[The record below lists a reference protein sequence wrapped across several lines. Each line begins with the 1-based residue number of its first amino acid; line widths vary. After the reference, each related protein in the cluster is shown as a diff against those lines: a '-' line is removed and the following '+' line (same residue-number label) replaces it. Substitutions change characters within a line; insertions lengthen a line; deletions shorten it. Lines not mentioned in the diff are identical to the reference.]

1 MSHNIKENDEDV
13 SDLDNVFDDNKDNI
27 DRISKENESPVTN
40 SEVLEGNEKNG
51 SGQEIVEEESV
62 PEYKESGD
70 DDDVDIQ
77 GEEEDKGLEEEKENK
92 SDRTSQGVAVS
103 TSSTTATATTAS
115 NDTNTK
121 LPTTDER
128 SDATSSSAASLVPPS
143 PISDS
148 KFYAIR
154 TTGGQERV
162 VANVL
167 QNKIKSK
174 NIGIY
179 SILLLENFKGYII
192 VEAPDANVAF
202 QALAGVRHIRGQI
215 RGELPFKDIEG
226 YLIKKPVVTELAIDD
241 TVEVIGG
248 PFKAMKAKITRVDYE
263 KQEATVVLLD
273 SPYQIP
279 VTVDAN
285 YLKKATH

>member
-1 MSHNIKENDEDV
+1 MSRENEEDV
-13 SDLDNVFDDNKDNI
+13 SGIDDIFDDNKDNI
-27 DRISKENESPVTN
+27 NKFPKTDETSKSD
-40 SEVLEGNEKNG
+40 SET
-51 SGQEIVEEESV
+51 IV
-62 PEYKESGD
+62 D
-70 DDDVDIQ
+70 Q
-77 GEEEDKGLEEEKENK
+77 EEKELEQDTIEEANGTTGK
-92 SDRTSQGVAVS
+92 GDGQDEGGGGGGGREEAIPSSSEMS
-103 TSSTTATATTAS
+103 TSTTTTTTTTSTTINPAASDEGGGGGTAS
-115 NDTNTK
+115 
-121 LPTTDER
+121 
-128 SDATSSSAASLVPPS
+128 ATVVAPS
-143 PISDS
+143 PVSDS

-167 QNKIKSK
+167 LNKIRSKS
-174 NIGIY
+174 IGIY

-215 RGELPFKDIEG
+215 RGDLPFKDIEG
-226 YLIKKPVVTELAIDD
+226 YLIKKPVVTELSIDD
-241 TVEVIGG
+241 TVEVIAG

-285 YLKKATH
+285 YLKKALH

>member
-1 MSHNIKENDEDV
+1 MSRENEEDV
-13 SDLDNVFDDNKDNI
+13 SGIDDIFDDNKDNI
-27 DRISKENESPVTN
+27 NKFPKSDETTKSDSDTIVDQEENELGQDTVQESNGTT
-40 SEVLEGNEKNG
+40 EKG
-51 SGQEIVEEESV
+51 EGQEEE
-62 PEYKESGD
+62 GG
-70 DDDVDIQ
+70 
-77 GEEEDKGLEEEKENK
+77 GEEEGGESNPSSLGTSTYTTTTTTTTTTPATAVNSATSEEGG
-92 SDRTSQGVAVS
+92 SGG
-103 TSSTTATATTAS
+103 TSSATVVA
-115 NDTNTK
+115 
-121 LPTTDER
+121 
-128 SDATSSSAASLVPPS
+128 PS
-143 PISDS
+143 PVSDS

-167 QNKIKSK
+167 LNKIRSKS
-174 NIGIY
+174 IGIY

-226 YLIKKPVVTELAIDD
+226 YLIKKPVVTELSIDD
-241 TVEVIGG
+241 TVEVIAG

-285 YLKKATH
+285 YLKKALH

>member
-1 MSHNIKENDEDV
+1 MSRENEEDV
-13 SDLDNVFDDNKDNI
+13 SGIDDIFDDNKDNI
-27 DRISKENESPVTN
+27 NKFPKSDETSKSDSDT
-40 SEVLEGNEKNG
+40 
-51 SGQEIVEEESV
+51 IVEENELEQDTIQKSNGTR
-62 PEYKESGD
+62 EKD
-70 DDDVDIQ
+70 DGQ
-77 GEEEDKGLEEEKENK
+77 EEEGGGEERGGEANPSSLG
-92 SDRTSQGVAVS
+92 TS
-103 TSSTTATATTAS
+103 TSTTTTTTTTPATTVNSATGEEGGSGGTAS
-115 NDTNTK
+115 
-121 LPTTDER
+121 
-128 SDATSSSAASLVPPS
+128 ATVVAPS
-143 PISDS
+143 PVSES

-154 TTGGQERV
+154 TTGGQERI

-167 QNKIKSK
+167 LNKIRSKS
-174 NIGIY
+174 IGIY

-226 YLIKKPVVTELAIDD
+226 YLIKKPVVTELSIDD
-241 TVEVIGG
+241 TVEVIAG

-285 YLKKATH
+285 YLKKALH

>member
-1 MSHNIKENDEDV
+1 MGYN
-13 SDLDNVFDDNKDNI
+13 L
-27 DRISKENESPVTN
+27 KENEEDIGDTDDIFEDNKGNIDKFPNGGRASAADSDLVVEEDEEPGRDTI
-40 SEVLEGNEKNG
+40 EEKGETGEEIRGEAEG
-51 SGQEIVEEESV
+51 GQEEESDMNTTTV
-62 PEYKESGD
+62 TTAAPTTAKPSTNESEGA
-70 DDDVDIQ
+70 
-77 GEEEDKGLEEEKENK
+77 
-92 SDRTSQGVAVS
+92 TS
-103 TSSTTATATTAS
+103 TSVSI
-115 NDTNTK
+115 
-121 LPTTDER
+121 
-128 SDATSSSAASLVPPS
+128 SSSIVEHS
-143 PISDS
+143 PTSDS

-226 YLIKKPVVTELAIDD
+226 YLVKKPVVTELSVDD

-285 YLKKATH
+285 YLKKVML